1 MQRLTE
7 LTSIV
12 CLSFCL
18 SAKAEAT
25 QLPSECREAAGTIA
39 IIDCLENQRDIQ
51 SKLLEYLE
59 LSLRITEIQTHLE
72 TVFTP
77 PMPVSSKPQPPS
89 ESDLSA
95 EQAAWFEQEIEVYAI
110 AGGTDN
116 LTAHVRLENREY
128 RLQRGDSV
136 RLAKIVDVLPRKV
149 IFDVLTHRFEVGLA
163 SSTKL
168 RESQPDE

>member
-1 MQRLTE
+1 MQKFIDLTA
-7 LTSIV
+7 IV

-25 QLPSECREAAGTIA
+25 RLPSECREADGTIE

-59 LSLRITEIQTHLE
+59 LSLRITEIQTHLD

-77 PMPVSSKPQPPS
+77 PMPVSTQPQPPS

-95 EQAAWFEQEIEVYAI
+95 EQATWFEQEIEVYAI
-110 AGGTDN
+110 AGGADT
-116 LTAHVRLENREY
+116 LTAYVRLGDREY

-136 RLAKIVDVLPRKV
+136 RQAKIVDVLPRKV
-149 IFDVLTHRFEVGLA
+149 IFDVLNHSFEVGLA
-163 SSTKL
+163 GRSKL
-168 RESQPDE
+168 RESQLNE